1 MPSFGPPPIEIGMGS
16 NAANAR
22 RPARNPPICACHAIA
37 CSTPAMLIELQ
48 WPPPEAQGRVIGP
61 ERPTR
66 LPAEAVEREGRE
78 PTLGPPGH
86 VQVGYRRCVPC
97 SASYPT
103 AYACLNGV
111 TSIRPLVLTTADC
124 ASAIARSAHVTTRAM
139 SMIAPTNLRRRTGI
153 FQLREQ
159 AHNYTVRAA
168 RVPIPKFEWYLDLKF
183 LCGLAANSWELQILH
198 TSGKRM
204 IA

>member
-86 VQVGYRRCVPC
+86 VQVGYCRCVPC

-103 AYACLNGV
+103 AYACLNGG

-153 FQLREQ
+153 FAGTGAQLYGPRRSCPDSE
-159 AHNYTVRAA
+159 VRVVFGFE
-168 RVPIPKFEWYLDLKF
+168 VPMRTRCKLM
-183 LCGLAANSWELQILH
+183 G
-198 TSGKRM
+198 TSNPPH
-204 IA
+204 